1 MKIIFLDID
10 GVINSGENMKRN
22 HMLRRTC
29 DDMRFD
35 PNCMNALRR
44 IVRETGAGLV
54 LASTWRHP
62 DIDSGSTLHISNLHQ
77 RLCDYGISVFDTTG
91 AECESRGHEID
102 EWLSDHPDA
111 EQYVILEDANDF
123 YSYNRET
130 HLKHLVL
137 VDEIIG
143 LTEQDADKA
152 IGILC
157 GRDF

>member
-1 MKIIFLDID
+1 MK
-10 GVINSGENMKRN
+10 
-22 HMLRRTC
+22 
-29 DDMRFD
+29 
-35 PNCMNALRR
+35 PAQ
-44 IVRETGAGLV
+44 GLCW
-54 LASTWRHP
+54 LLP
-62 DIDSGSTLHISNLHQ
+62 G
-77 RLCDYGISVFDTTG
+77 GVFDTTG